1 MKTKAKAKVKKME
14 IAEILTS
21 NKFNDNNNNNQKQ
34 TSHTLTTTMTQPP
47 EQTRSTQNQNLLN
60 TQRIRLAKI
69 NKNKKQNQLST
80 NLIYLALF
88 LIFSS
93 NLQQSNCLKIE
104 PNGSIRRIKADRDSF
119 ELRCSHDET
128 QNNQKHSLTWYKMPV
143 GSNDQASRQKVDEK
157 YIMSYA
163 SNYTDTVKSSL
174 ILQISDVDAETHQ
187 GSYICEVSYSEVKVN
202 ESDSKISMMQN
213 ITIYEPLVMGGVVV
227 FLY

>member
-1 MKTKAKAKVKKME
+1 ME
-14 IAEILTS
+14 ITEILTS
-21 NKFNDNNNNNQKQ
+21 NKFNENDNKNNQKE
-34 TSHTLTTTMTQPP
+34 TSPNLSTSDSTTTMTKTPK
-47 EQTRSTQNQNLLN
+47 QTRSTQNQNFLN
-60 TQRIRLAKI
+60 TQRIRLAKT
-69 NKNKKQNQLST
+69 NKNKKINQLSI
-80 NLIYLALF
+80 NLIYFALL

-143 GSNDQASRQKVDEK
+143 GSNDQSSRQKVDEK

-163 SNYTDTVKSSL
+163 SNYTDTIKSSL
-174 ILQISDVDAETHQ
+174 ILQISDVDAEAHQ

-213 ITIYEPLVMGGVVV
+213 ITIYEPLVMGGVVG
-227 FLY
+227 FFF